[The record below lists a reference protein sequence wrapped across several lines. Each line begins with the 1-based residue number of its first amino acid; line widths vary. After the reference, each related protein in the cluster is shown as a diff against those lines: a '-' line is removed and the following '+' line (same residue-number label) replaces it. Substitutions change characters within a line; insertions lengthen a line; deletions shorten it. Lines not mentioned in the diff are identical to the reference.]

1 MATPIENFNL
11 IEGINLDDSSF
22 SPEEILE
29 AQSLV
34 RQYIGDKY
42 KDLDFS
48 ELSSLNDLVIRPT
61 AQMLLI
67 FRRLIINFAETNTLS
82 KALESG
88 ANSSSAIVDALLSN
102 FSLSRRFG
110 SVASGKIKLVIDGT
124 PSSINITN
132 ILEFSTIDGLRFVPQ
147 QSYVASSSPTSAEEL
162 KIIHDSS
169 QRQSTIIVPA
179 VAVDSGS
186 NYNVEQYT
194 PFTISSTNAFQLISA
209 SAFSNFSG
217 GSNDETNPE
226 IINRLIPA
234 LSARNLA
241 SPLAIEQTLRE
252 RFPAIQQIAIHGVN
266 SKNMTRN
273 SHNIFGI
280 KTGCFCD
287 VYVKTAS
294 FFEEIVTE
302 KIAEKIQWADPD
314 MPELSNYIGKYL
326 VKINREDAPGY
337 YKVNR
342 VTLNDDNIFGSYLIL
357 DSFKHINTSSLDGTN
372 QNYINNITEGNYSS
386 FIEEYIVFDPIDDP
400 NPSGTSLTVKIYFEG
415 LPQIKAIQ
423 DFVNGDDAQT
433 ALVDTLVRAC
443 VPCLIQ
449 LSEVKVKVKS
459 ETISA
464 EKIQSMIVDY
474 INSIDPKSQEIRADG
489 IISALKTDSN
499 IVSVDTPLLITAKVI
514 SPDENNTVVEVF
526 SESTLV
532 VPERLD
538 LGFSKDNIGFFCRKS
553 DIPVTVIE
561 I

>member
-22 SPEEILE
+22 SAEEILE

-67 FRRLIINFAETNTLS
+67 FKRLIVKFAETNTLS

-88 ANSSSAIVDALLSN
+88 NNSSPAIVDALLSN

-110 SVASGKIKLVIDGT
+110 SVASGKIKLVVEGT
-124 PSSINITN
+124 PTSLTVSD
-132 ILEFSTIDGLRFVPQ
+132 ILEFSTIDGLVFNPIQ
-147 QSYVASSSPTSAEEL
+147 GYVASSSPTSADEL
-162 KIIHDSS
+162 KIIHDAS
-169 QRQSTIIVPA
+169 QRQSTVIIPA
-179 VAVDSGS
+179 VAKSSGS
-186 NYNVEQYT
+186 VYNVEQYT
-194 PFTISSTNAFQLISA
+194 PFTVSSTSAFQLISA

-217 GSNDETNPE
+217 GSNDESNSE

-252 RFPAIQQIAIHGVN
+252 RFPAIQQISIHGVN

-287 VYVKTAS
+287 VYVKTS
-294 FFEEIVTE
+294 PFFEEIVVE

-314 MPELSNYIGKYL
+314 LPELSNYIGKYM
-326 VKINREDAPGY
+326 VKTSRDDAPGY

-342 VTLNDDNIFGSYLIL
+342 VTLNDDNILGSFLIL
-357 DSFKHINTSSLDGTN
+357 DSIKNINTASLDGTN
-372 QNYINNITEGNYSS
+372 QNYINNIVEGNYSS
-386 FIEEYIVFDPIDDP
+386 FIEEYIIFDPIDDP

-415 LPQIKAIQ
+415 IPQIKEIQ
-423 DFVNGDDAQT
+423 DFVNGNDAQT
-433 ALVDTLVRAC
+433 ALVDTLIRAC
-443 VPCLIQ
+443 IPCLIQ
-449 LSEVKVKVKS
+449 ISEIKVKVKA
-459 ETISA
+459 ETTSA
-464 EKIQSMIVDY
+464 EQIQSIIVDY
-474 INSIDPKSQEIRADG
+474 INSVDPKSQEIRADG
-489 IISALKTDSN
+489 IITALKTDSN
-499 IVSVDTPLLITAKVI
+499 IVSVDTPLLITGKIIA
-514 SPDENNTVVEVF
+514 PDLDNTVVEVF

-532 VPERLD
+532 IPERLD
-538 LGFSKDNIGFFCRKS
+538 LGFTKDNIGFFCRKS